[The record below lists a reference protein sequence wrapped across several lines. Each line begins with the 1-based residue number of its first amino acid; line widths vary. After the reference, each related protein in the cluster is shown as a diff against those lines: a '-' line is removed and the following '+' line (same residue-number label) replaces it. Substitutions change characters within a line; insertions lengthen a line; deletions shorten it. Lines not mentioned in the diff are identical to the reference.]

1 MKPGLHDFTVQR
13 GGSGEVAIRLK
24 TLDEDGVRTP
34 LDLTGSS
41 FVLSVAWP
49 GGSLRRSSEGG
60 EITVDVAT
68 GEVAWRPSP
77 AEARLIP
84 EGRIARYEWE
94 RRDASGRQAIL
105 LTGFMVGE
113 GGLNDD

>member
-13 GGSGEVAIRLK
+13 GGSGEIAIRLR

-34 LDLTGSS
+34 LDLTGNS

-49 GGSLRRSSEGG
+49 GGSLRRASDDDGLNL
-60 EITVDVAT
+60 DVAT

-77 AEARLIP
+77 AEARLVP

-105 LTGFMVGE
+105 LTGFMIGE